1 MRVLLAGASGA
12 IGTPLI
18 TRLRKAG
25 HDVLAI
31 TRNPGRLRGY
41 DVEPVVADVM
51 DRPALLTALRGVRA
65 DAVLHELT
73 ALSKTP
79 IRHSGMA
86 QTNRLRTVGSAHL
99 VEAAH
104 AVGAHRFLTQS
115 IVFGYGYRDH
125 GTRVLTENDPFGEPG
140 TGPTAAHIRAMVAA
154 EDAASSAGLQG
165 IALRYGLFYGPGHA
179 TADLMTMIRKRRFP
193 VIAGGGGFADWID
206 LDDAAAATVAAL
218 DKGRAGVAYNIV
230 DGTPVTWGDFVD
242 EAARLL
248 GAKRPRRLPGWLLNA
263 AAPYAYSAMTT
274 SMRVSNNRAVEE
286 LGWTPQVPDYRA
298 GLRRIVAAAA

>member
-18 TRLRKAG
+18 KRLRAAG
-25 HDVLAI
+25 HDVVAI
-31 TRNPGRLRGY
+31 TRNPDRLRGQ

-51 DRPALLTALRGVRA
+51 DRSTLLTALRGVHA

-79 IRHSGMA
+79 MRHSGMA
-86 QTNRLRTVGSAHL
+86 QTNLLRTTGSAHL

-104 AVGAHRFLTQS
+104 EVGARRFLTQS

-125 GTRVLTENDPFGEPG
+125 GPRVLTEDDPFGVAER
-140 TGPTAAHIRAMVAA
+140 GPTGEHIRAMVAA
-154 EDAASSAGLQG
+154 ERAASSDGLEG
-165 IALRYGLFYGPGHA
+165 IALRYGLFYGPGPA
-179 TADLMTMIRKRRFP
+179 TADMVAMVRKRQFP
-193 VIAGGGGFADWID
+193 VISGGGGFADFID

-218 DKGRAGVAYNIV
+218 EKGRAGAAYNIV

-242 EAARLL
+242 ELARLV
-248 GAKRPRRLPGWLLNA
+248 GAKKPRRLPGWVLKA
-263 AAPYAYSAMTT
+263 VAPYAYLAMTT
-274 SMRVSNNRAVEE
+274 SMRVSNARAVQE

-298 GLRRIVAAAA
+298 GLRRIADGAV